1 MCVVVAL
8 GVVAVFL
15 TLGGCSHH
23 NQGAYVEPPPS
34 VLRHPIKASAVETY
48 PLPTRRQERQ
58 SRQSRMPPVRDL
70 PKPTKLSSVKPPP
83 LPVRELPEPTKLS
96 SAEPP
101 PLPVRKPQQV
111 QSPIALGAR
120 PSPPRGPGAVRQEAE
135 VKFKAAQAK
144 AKLGGVETL
153 TQKDIDGLSL
163 EQIKQLRGY

>member
-83 LPVRELPEPTKLS
+83 LPVRELPKPTKLS

-101 PLPVRKPQQV
+101 PLPVRKPQK
-111 QSPIALGAR
+111 ALE
-120 PSPPRGPGAVRQEAE
+120 AVGQEGEA
-135 VKFKAAQAK
+135 KFKAAQAK
-144 AKLGGVETL
+144 AAKVGVENL
-153 TQKDIDGLSL
+153 TERDIDGLSF

>member
-101 PLPVRKPQQV
+101 PLPVRKPQK
-111 QSPIALGAR
+111 ALEVVG
-120 PSPPRGPGAVRQEAE
+120 QEEEA
-135 VKFKAAQAK
+135 KFKAAQAK
-144 AKLGGVETL
+144 AAKVGVENL
-153 TQKDIDGLSL
+153 TERDIDGLSF

>member
-8 GVVAVFL
+8 GVFAVFL
-15 TLGGCSHH
+15 GLGGCSHH

-34 VLRHPIKASAVETY
+34 ALRHPIKASAVETY

-58 SRQSRMPPVRDL
+58 SRMLPVGDF

-83 LPVRELPEPTKLS
+83 LPLRELPKPTKLS
-96 SAEPP
+96 SAELP
-101 PLPVRKPQQV
+101 PLPVRKPQK
-111 QSPIALGAR
+111 ALDVVG
-120 PSPPRGPGAVRQEAE
+120 QEAE

-144 AKLGGVETL
+144 AAKVGVENL
-153 TQKDIDGLSL
+153 TERDIDGLSF